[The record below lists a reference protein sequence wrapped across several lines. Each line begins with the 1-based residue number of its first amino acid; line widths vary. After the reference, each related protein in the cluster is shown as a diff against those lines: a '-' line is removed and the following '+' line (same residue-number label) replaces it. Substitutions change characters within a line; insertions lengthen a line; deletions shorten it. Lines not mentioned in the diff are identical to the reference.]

1 MDTIYIDKGLF
12 TNIYKCYDGKTKR
25 VVKKVK
31 YTCPKKEIKEEI
43 KETIIVTFDTKGE
56 IKLIILL

>member
-1 MDTIYIDKGLF
+1 MMAKL
-12 TNIYKCYDGKTKR
+12 KELW
-25 VVKKVK
+25 KKLK

-43 KETIIVTFDTKGE
+43 KKTIIVTFDTKGE